1 MTLRVAPV
9 RLSSPSYCRPRALR
23 PRQDYLDVL
32 DAAGSVEFGV
42 GGALVG
48 GRGWVMETRSGMGG
62 DGEVE
67 VYGRWGSGLGGVRDV
82 TIRVASSDRLQAFTD
97 KPSGFLYLLISGEAS
112 KAESYRSVTLIRA
125 ESYGA

>member
-48 GRGWVMETRSGMGG
+48 GQGVG
-62 DGEVE
+62 DGDTV
-67 VYGRWGSGLGGVRDV
+67 GDGGGGGAWGGLRCIGAMRPP
-82 TIRVASSDRLQAFTD
+82 VALQQTTVF
-97 KPSGFLYLLISGEAS
+97 SLLWKGYAITWRG
-112 KAESYRSVTLIRA
+112 
-125 ESYGA
+125 